1 MEWKSPAPLRRTS
14 LTARAIGDSFCGHD
28 RGFCQSTTE
37 AAGFSHRRRAAD
49 QSHAQRG
56 HQGQFVA
63 RPPGARRRRAAC
75 GGRGRGLFGLA
86 IQDGPAGRA
95 GEPRYHGRILRH
107 QGGRGSQERSI
118 RHGQRIGLRGR
129 PAGRRVQGQEP
140 ERRHHLLL
148 RRELQRLMTDFF
160 ALLDEP
166 RRPWLDPDR
175 LKQKFL
181 ARSTEVH
188 PDRVHSAPV
197 SERSAASQ
205 RYAELNAAYNCLR
218 EPKDRLR
225 HLLELERRAPLVDI
239 QAVPPGLTDAF
250 FQLGALCKR
259 VDSFLAERSAVT
271 SPLLKVGFFE
281 RAQEWTDQLMDAQ
294 RQLNGERDK
303 LLTELQSLNA
313 AWESVAETSVA
324 RPHLPLGRLEQ
335 IYRALGYL
343 GRWSGQLQERIV
355 QR

>member
-1 MEWKSPAPLRRTS
+1 
-14 LTARAIGDSFCGHD
+14 
-28 RGFCQSTTE
+28 
-37 AAGFSHRRRAAD
+37 
-49 QSHAQRG
+49 
-56 HQGQFVA
+56 
-63 RPPGARRRRAAC
+63 
-75 GGRGRGLFGLA
+75 
-86 IQDGPAGRA
+86 
-95 GEPRYHGRILRH
+95 
-107 QGGRGSQERSI
+107 
-118 RHGQRIGLRGR
+118 
-129 PAGRRVQGQEP
+129 
-140 ERRHHLLL
+140 
-148 RRELQRLMTDFF
+148 MTDFF

-313 AWESVAETSVA
+313 AWESATQSATA
-324 RPHLPLGRLEQ
+324 RPHLPLDRLEQ

-355 QR
+355 QLSI